1 MTVTNALRLVKQ
13 AGIDVD
19 TREYEVIPDDF
30 DGNHIAAAIGLDPQ
44 QVFKTLVTQNAKKE
58 KFVFC
63 IPVCEELNLKKAA
76 KASGQK
82 SIEMLPLKDLTPTT
96 GYVRGGCSPVG
107 MKKKFPTFIDETG
120 VLFDRIALSAGQ
132 RGVQMVVNAEELVAY
147 LGANFADLTQ

>member
-30 DGNHIAAAIGLDPQ
+30 DGNHIAAAIGLAPE

-120 VLFDRIALSAGQ
+120 MLFDHIALSAGQ
-132 RGVQMVVNAEELVAY
+132 RGVQMLVNAEELAAY
-147 LGANFADLTQ
+147 LGAQLADLTM